1 MIKLSGNK
9 ELDIK
14 FIKWMMQNEEV
25 SPQVLRF
32 LVGYLI
38 ETIKNDKGI

>member
-1 MIKLSGNK
+1 MIKLSGNT

-14 FIKWMMQNEEV
+14 FIKWMMENEKV
-25 SPQVLRF
+25 SPEVLRF

-38 ETIKNDKGI
+38 ETIKGNKI

>member
-1 MIKLSGNK
+1 MIKLSGNT

-14 FIKWMMQNEEV
+14 FIKWMMENEQV

-32 LVGYLI
+32 LVRYLI
-38 ETIKNDKGI
+38 ETIKGNKI